1 MRPGL
6 SLPIISAKPHAMNI
20 EIVDAE
26 SARARLPM
34 KDCIQAMAVA
44 MAAVSRKSATIPS
57 RILFPLAA
65 GTNFLA
71 VMPGSVIDPPIHG
84 AKLVTIYPGNPDLG
98 RPAIQGFVALFD
110 PHSGAPMALVDG
122 AEITAS
128 RTAAASAL
136 ATRLLARSQARTLG
150 ILGCGVQASSHLEAI
165 TLVRDI
171 DDVRVWGRCFE
182 KAKAF
187 ADRHSR
193 TFRGRIRAVRSGEE
207 AAASDVI
214 CAVTG
219 ADQPVLRSEWVQ
231 PGTHINL
238 VGAHSPA
245 KREADTPLIARR
257 RLFVD
262 SMDSALKESGD
273 ILIPLQEGAIDVSHI
288 IGEIGS
294 VLLGEV
300 QGRQAEGDVTIY
312 KSLGLVVQDLVA
324 AHAVIAAA
332 GGPQFRS
339 DRAALA

>member
-6 SLPIISAKPHAMNI
+6 SLPKISATPHAMNI
-20 EIVDAE
+20 EIIDAE

-44 MAAVSRKSATIPS
+44 MAAVSRKSATVPS
-57 RILFPLAA
+57 RIIFPLAA
-65 GTNFLA
+65 SSDFLA
-71 VMPGSVIDPPIHG
+71 VMPGSVADPPIHG
-84 AKLVTIYPGNPDLG
+84 AKLVTLYPGNPGLG
-98 RPAIQGFVALFD
+98 RPAIQGFIAIFD
-110 PHSGAPMALVDG
+110 PPSGAPTALVDG

-150 ILGCGVQASSHLEAI
+150 ILGCGVQAGSHLEAI
-165 TLVRDI
+165 SLVRDI
-171 DDVRVWGRCFE
+171 EDVRVWGRCFD
-182 KAKAF
+182 KAQAF
-187 ADRHSR
+187 ADQHAR

-207 AAASDVI
+207 AAASDVV

-219 ADQPVLRSEWVQ
+219 ADEPVLRSEWVQ

-238 VGAHSPA
+238 VGAHSPV
-245 KREADTPLIARR
+245 KREADTPLIARS

-262 SMDSALKESGD
+262 SIDSAMKESGD
-273 ILIPLQEGAIDVSHI
+273 ILIPLQEGAISASHI

-294 VLLGEV
+294 VLLGELE
-300 QGRQAEGDVTIY
+300 GRQSEGEVTIY

-332 GGPQFRS
+332 RGGAFKS
-339 DRAALA
+339 DRSALA